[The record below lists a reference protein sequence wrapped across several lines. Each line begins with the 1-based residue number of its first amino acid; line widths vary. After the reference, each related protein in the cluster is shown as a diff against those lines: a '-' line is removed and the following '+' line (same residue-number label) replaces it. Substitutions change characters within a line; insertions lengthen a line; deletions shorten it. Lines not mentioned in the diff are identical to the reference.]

1 MSKKRGPNSPME
13 SEKTKQSTS
22 AAASTLGV
30 AAVLSAVSHVFSKQ
44 AASSIVSDSDD
55 FQSQTEEG
63 NGNDS
68 DSDNPWTQSN
78 LSKSRVKEQK
88 EKLKPLFE
96 SKRDGAIRDEI
107 EIEINTK
114 NGKKFTGSITPLEIK
129 HKIYTGALAF
139 PDHENFDGARVG
151 YRGKLIAT
159 IKLINPIN
167 IDTLSAVEYFEFV
180 RSSTY
185 NGKVKEEVIGCK
197 IRGIRWQANTVSAF
211 ENPPH
216 DDGTTV
222 IKIEGCDYLVPEEQ
236 IMTWLSHY
244 GEAVSGLEEDVF
256 KDDQQT
262 GGNNRTGNYSIR
274 MKLEHKMP
282 QLIPMNGR
290 RVKIYHKGIDKLCT
304 KCFGTHRKS
313 DCKAVVKVDW
323 IDYVRQF
330 MATNDFIPNELYGR
344 WNDLVNTASKRRPN
358 TSEGWNQAHS
368 EQENQDRS
376 GPNNQAAS
384 ESRQEEEQRTT
395 LRDNVTENT
404 REEIQATQ
412 QSNNKQNNSTHYV
425 KNPDT
430 DPGPE
435 PTKEQYDIPTTKEA
449 YEQMVDRFATVG
461 LERWEVD
468 KAIDAKTTAYNKACR
483 EHKKQITEN
492 KKKADNYKA
501 GKNTRKNSIKQ

>member
-96 SKRDGAIRDEI
+96 SKRDGAVRDEI

-129 HKIYTGALAF
+129 HKIYIGALGF

-151 YRGKLIAT
+151 YRGKLVAT
-159 IKLINPIN
+159 IKLINPID
-167 IDTLSAVEYFEFV
+167 IDSLVDVEHFEFI
-180 RSSTY
+180 RTSTF
-185 NGKVKEEVIGCK
+185 NGRAKEEVIGCK
-197 IRGIRWQANTVSAF
+197 IRGIRWQPNTVSAF
-211 ENPPH
+211 ENPKN

-222 IKIEGCDYLVPEEQ
+222 VKIEGCDYQVPEEQ
-236 IMTWLSHY
+236 IKTWLSHY
-244 GEAVSGLEEDVF
+244 GVFISELEEDLF
-256 KDDQQT
+256 RDDQET
-262 GGNNRTGNYSIR
+262 KGNNRTGNYSIV

-304 KCFGTHRKS
+304 RCFGGHRKS
-313 DCKAVVKVDW
+313 ECKSEKKVDW
-323 IDYVRQF
+323 IDYVRNYMVQH
-330 MATNDFIPNELYGR
+330 DYVPKELFGR
-344 WNDLVNTASKRRPN
+344 WNELVDNADKRGAGGRRQQPETQINEEADPNSKQKDSKTP
-358 TSEGWNQAHS
+358 
-368 EQENQDRS
+368 EQEDQPAALSTQNTNTED
-376 GPNNQAAS
+376 NN
-384 ESRQEEEQRTT
+384 
-395 LRDNVTENT
+395 
-404 REEIQATQ
+404 
-412 QSNNKQNNSTHYV
+412 H
-425 KNPDT
+425 
-430 DPGPE
+430 PGPE
-435 PTKEQYDIPTTKEA
+435 PSKEQFDIPTSDES
-449 YEQMVDRFATVG
+449 YERMVDRFATVG
-461 LERWEVD
+461 LQRWEVD
-468 KAIDAKTTAYNKACR
+468 KTIEAKTTAYNKACR
-483 EHKKQITEN
+483 EHKLLMTKYKKRTEIN
-492 KKKADNYKA
+492 KV
-501 GKNTRKNSIKQ
+501 GKNTRKNSLK